1 MVIKACCH
9 VSSVKHKSLVH
20 YLNACLLLQRCHFLI
35 LQYLKHSS
43 CYNLLFAKF
52 FSQFF
57 FIFKTHK
64 CNHQLPCLH
73 GKLLQTEGLL
83 RREKEAVFVL
93 LGLTPIAEV
102 VHRVE
107 MCFAK
112 CLTPRK
118 VWSRMRRVTCQRTK
132 TPAGACYLVALIPA
146 RQFCFSSFW
155 QLPGDC
161 STQLCTP
168 HIFRNLID
176 TQLLPSKVK
185 FILGCVPA

>member
-1 MVIKACCH
+1 MLVYCFRDVISWFCNIQSISIFRIFYLQSFSLIIFLFPRLVSATTSCH
-9 VSSVKHKSLVH
+9 V
-20 YLNACLLLQRCHFLI
+20 
-35 LQYLKHSS
+35 
-43 CYNLLFAKF
+43 
-52 FSQFF
+52 
-57 FIFKTHK
+57 
-64 CNHQLPCLH
+64 LH
-73 GKLLQTEGLL
+73 GKLLLTEGLL

-93 LGLTPIAEV
+93 LGLTPITEV

-107 MCFAK
+107 I
-112 CLTPRK
+112 CLPKRPAPRK

-132 TPAGACYLVALIPA
+132 PPAGACYLVALMPA
-146 RQFCFSSFW
+146 QQFCFSRFR

-161 STQLCTP
+161 STLPCTP